1 MAKLEA
7 HYFGEVNETFERYV
21 FNKRDKLQG
30 ESTDSYNIR
39 CWVKDIG
46 EDMQLSFMHTG
57 SCS

>member
-39 CWVKDIG
+39 C
-46 EDMQLSFMHTG
+46 
-57 SCS
+57 